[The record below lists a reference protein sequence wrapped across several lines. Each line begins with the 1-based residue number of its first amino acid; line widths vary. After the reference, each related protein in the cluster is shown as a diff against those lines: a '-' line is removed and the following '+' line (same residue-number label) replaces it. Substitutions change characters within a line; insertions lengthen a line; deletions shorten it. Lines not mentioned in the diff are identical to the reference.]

1 MTLRARLSGSI
12 AVPPPR
18 LRLFLARAAIAWE
31 RLWPLAW
38 PPLGLLGLFLALAL
52 ADILPALPGLLHAL
66 ILAALLA
73 GFVWFTVRAIRR
85 FRWPSEDAARRRL
98 ELSSGLEHRPLETL
112 QDRLPTG
119 IVDPGAIALW
129 RLHQRRAA
137 ERIRRLKV
145 GRPRTGL
152 LAADPYALRAPLL
165 LGLGLALMAGWGDSG
180 SRILRAV
187 QPELTLFGPAQP
199 PTLVFWVTPPAYTG
213 IAPLTLDPGAVPDQ
227 PLAIPINSTALAQV
241 EGGRKVPVLESGEAE
256 QPFAE
261 TAERVYKL
269 EARLTAGDR
278 LTVRQGRTVLGEWP
292 VRIVADAVPE
302 ISFSE
307 EPAATARGTLKLAYG
322 AKDDYGIAEAGLEIE
337 RADGAPG
344 LDGKRRL
351 VIALPLPSLNPRT
364 AEAVS
369 YQDLTPHPW
378 AGLPVKMRLVAKDGA
393 GQTGASP
400 WMEIPLPERPF
411 QNPVARAIVEQRK
424 QLVMDPGKRLPV
436 VRALGAINSQHE
448 LFQSD
453 PVSILA
459 LRMAQHRL
467 IDNASEKAVSE
478 VVALLWDTALG
489 IEEGE
494 AAMAERDLR
503 AAQQALQEALARD
516 APDEEIE
523 RLMDE
528 LERALDRYLE
538 AMAERL
544 REQMQN
550 GAEMQ
555 PMDPNQR
562 MVRPEEL
569 KDMLDQ
575 AREMARSGAREAAK
589 DMLAQLQEMLENLQ
603 AGMMM
608 QQAEGADQ
616 AMQMMNELSEMMRM
630 QQQLLDRSFRRA
642 QEGEQQPGEPGQMQE
657 GQEGQQGQQ
666 DAVDSAAQE
675 ALRRRLGDLMRQLG
689 EMSGNIPRPMGEA
702 ERAMKGAV
710 ESLDQ
715 GQPGAAADAQ
725 GNALDALQRSA
736 RAMAEQFQRQF
747 GRMPGQGEQ
756 GLDQFGNRRDPFG
769 RTRPQGRFEDTG
781 DVEIPDKSDVQRA
794 REILDELRRRAGERT
809 RPAPERDYID
819 RLLRRF

>member
-1 MTLRARLSGSI
+1 MSLRARLSGTV

-38 PPLGLLGLFLALAL
+38 PPLGFLGLFLALAL
-52 ADILPALPGLLHAL
+52 SDVLPALPGLLHAL
-66 ILAALLA
+66 ILAGLLI
-73 GFVWFTVRAIRR
+73 GFVWFAIRAAWR
-85 FRWPSEDAARRRL
+85 FRWPSEEAARRRL
-98 ELSSGLEHRPLETL
+98 ELSSGLDHRPLETL
-112 QDRLPTG
+112 QDRLPVG

-137 ERIRRLKV
+137 ERIRRLKI
-145 GRPRTGL
+145 GRPRGGL
-152 LAADPYALRAPLL
+152 LGVDPYALRAPLL
-165 LGLGLALMAGWGDSG
+165 LGLGLAAIAAWGDAG
-180 SRILRAV
+180 PRVSRAL
-187 QPELTLFGPAQP
+187 QPEVTLLGPGKP
-199 PTLVFWVTPPAYTG
+199 TTLVLWVTPPAYTG
-213 IAPLTLDPGAVPDQ
+213 VAPLTLDPDNVPEEAL
-227 PLAIPINSTALAQV
+227 PIPVNSTALAQV
-241 EGGRKVPVLESGEAE
+241 EGGRKIPVLETGGVE
-256 QPFAE
+256 QPFAQ

-269 EARLTAGDR
+269 EAQLTAGDR
-278 LTVRQGRTVLGEWP
+278 LTVRQGRKVLGEWP
-292 VRIVADAVPE
+292 VQMVPDQVPE
-302 ISFSE
+302 ITFTE
-307 EPAATARGTLKLAYG
+307 EPAPTARGTMKLTYRA
-322 AKDDYGIAEAGLEIE
+322 ADDYGIAKSGIEIE
-337 RADGAPG
+337 RADGKPDFAG
-344 LDGKRRL
+344 NRTLAID
-351 VIALPLPSLNPRT
+351 LPLPALNPRS
-364 AEAVS
+364 AEGAS
-369 YQDLTPHPW
+369 FQDLTPHPW
-378 AGLPVKMRLVAKDGA
+378 AGLPVKIRLVARDGA
-393 GQTGASP
+393 GQTGTSE
-400 WMEIPLPERPF
+400 WLDITLPERPF
-411 QNPVARAIVEQRK
+411 RHPVARAIIEQRK
-424 QLVMDPGKRLPV
+424 QLVSDPGKRLPV

-453 PVSILA
+453 PIAILA

-467 IDNASEKAVSE
+467 IDDASDMAVSE
-478 VVALLWDTALG
+478 VVSLLWDTALG

-494 AAMAERDLR
+494 AALAERELR
-503 AAQQALQEALARD
+503 AAQEALQEALSSD

-528 LERALDRYLE
+528 LERALERYLE

-544 REQMQN
+544 REQMER

-555 PMDPNQR
+555 PADPNQR

-603 AGMMM
+603 AGLMM
-608 QQAEGADQ
+608 QQPEGSDQ
-616 AMQMMNELSEMMRM
+616 AMQMMNELNEMMRM

-642 QEGEQQPGEPGQMQE
+642 QEGEQQSGQQGEMQE
-657 GQEGQQGQQ
+657 GQQQQN
-666 DAVDSAAQE
+666 AIDSAAQE

-689 EMSGNIPRPMGEA
+689 DMSGDIPRPMGEA
-702 ERAMKGAV
+702 ERSMKGAV
-710 ESLDQ
+710 DSLDE
-715 GQPGAAADAQ
+715 GQPGTAADAQ

-747 GRMPGQGEQ
+747 GRMPGQGQE
-756 GLDQFGNRRDPFG
+756 GLDRFGNRRDPFG
-769 RTRPQGRFEDTG
+769 RTRPQGRYEDTG
-781 DVEIPDKSDVQRA
+781 DVEIPDKSDMQRA

>member
-1 MTLRARLSGSI
+1 MSLRARLSGTV

-18 LRLFLARAAIAWE
+18 VRLFLARGALAWE

-38 PPLGLLGLFLALAL
+38 PPLGVLGLFFALAL
-52 ADILPALPGLLHAL
+52 SDLLPALPGALHAA
-66 ILAALLA
+66 ILAALLV
-73 GFVWFTVRAIRR
+73 GFVWLAVRAVRR
-85 FRWPSEDAARRRL
+85 FRWPSEEAARRRL

-112 QDRLPTG
+112 QDRLPKG

-129 RLHQRRAA
+129 RLHQRRTA
-137 ERIRRLKV
+137 ESLRRLKV
-145 GRPRTGL
+145 GRPRAGL
-152 LAADPYALRAPLL
+152 LAVDPYALRAPLL
-165 LGLGLALMAGWGDSG
+165 LGLGLAAIAGWGDFG
-180 SRILRAV
+180 PRLMRAG
-187 QPELTLFGPAQP
+187 QPELTLFGPSKP

-213 IAPLTLDPGAVPDQ
+213 VAPLTLDAAAAPEQ
-227 PLAIPINSTALAQV
+227 PLTIPINSVALAQV
-241 EGGRKVPVLESGEAE
+241 EGGRKVPVLENGESE

-278 LTVRQGRTVLGEWP
+278 LTVRQGRAVLGEWP
-292 VRIVADAVPE
+292 VRIVADAAPQIAFAE
-302 ISFSE
+302 D
-307 EPAATARGTLKLAYG
+307 PAATARGTLKLSWRAS
-322 AKDDYGIAEAGLEIE
+322 DDYGIAEAGLEIA
-337 RADGAPG
+337 RADGKPG
-344 LDGKRRL
+344 LDGTSTL
-351 VIALPLPSLNPRT
+351 TAALPLPSLNPRT
-364 AEAVS
+364 AEAAS

-378 AGLPVKMRLVAKDGA
+378 AGLPVKMRLTAKDGA
-393 GQTGASP
+393 GQTGASA
-400 WMEIPLPERPF
+400 WREITLPERPF
-411 QNPVARAIVEQRK
+411 QNPVARAIIQQRK
-424 QLVMDPGKRLPV
+424 QLVLDPEERLSV
-436 VRALGAINSQHE
+436 VRALGAINAQHE

-453 PVSILA
+453 AVAILA

-467 IDNASEKAVSE
+467 IDDRSHNAVEE
-478 VVALLWDTALG
+478 VVQLLWDTALG

-494 AAMAERDLR
+494 TAMAERDLR

-528 LERALDRYLE
+528 LERALDRYLQ
-538 AMAERL
+538 AMAEKL
-544 REQMQN
+544 REQMQS
-550 GAEMQ
+550 GTEMQ
-555 PMDPNQR
+555 PMDPDQR

-608 QQAEGADQ
+608 QQPQGADQ
-616 AMQMMNELSEMMRM
+616 AMQMMNELNEMMRM
-630 QQQLLDRSFRRA
+630 QQQLLDRSFRRS
-642 QEGEQQPGEPGQMQE
+642 QDGQQPGEPGQMQE
-657 GQEGQQGQQ
+657 GQEGQPSQQ
-666 DAVDSAAQE
+666 DAIDSAAQE
-675 ALRRRLGDLMRQLG
+675 ALRRRLGELMRQLG

-702 ERAMKGAV
+702 ERSMKGAV
-710 ESLDQ
+710 QSLDQ
-715 GQPGAAADAQ
+715 GEPGAATDAQ

-736 RAMAEQFQRQF
+736 RAMAEQFQRQY

-781 DVEIPDKSDVQRA
+781 DVEIPTKSDVQRA